1 MVLAE
6 AMVKQL
12 VAHIRIAAGDK
23 GANKAAAAVQL
34 YERDKNKAKAIRTE
48 REVPAEQSQR
58 LAAALG
64 GGQPLEGLTEE
75 LIQAAYG

>member
-1 MVLAE
+1 M
-6 AMVKQL
+6 KQL

-23 GANKAAAAVQL
+23 SANKAAAAVQL
-34 YERDKNKAKAIRTE
+34 YVRDQKKAKPIRKE

-75 LIQAAYG
+75 MLLAAYR